1 MNRKTFPAS
10 SASPVI
16 AYQFQRGPRSQ
27 NRISTL
33 LFRKCCPNPRFAG
46 YFIGKFGMTV
56 ALPAGWPPGCE
67 LRNALIRRIRMK
79 KCLVVSLLAFVAA
92 NASATT
98 LFSDDF
104 NYSNGSLANH
114 SATATQTGQVD
125 VASSQVNLTATE
137 AEDVSATITG
147 SPYAA
152 GTLYYS
158 LLVNFSILPAGTGGY
173 FAHFGDTTTGFRAR
187 LFATTV
193 GAAPGFYRLAINNGS
208 TPISATFATDL
219 SLGSSYQAVVRY
231 DLTAVATTLWV
242 NPFLESDPSVSASDV
257 VTGISVSRMA
267 LRQSTATGNGMGTL
281 TADNVRVATSFVEV
295 VPEPSILAL
304 AGLGGLLLIQK
315 FRRRN

>member
-1 MNRKTFPAS
+1 
-10 SASPVI
+10 
-16 AYQFQRGPRSQ
+16 
-27 NRISTL
+27 
-33 LFRKCCPNPRFAG
+33 
-46 YFIGKFGMTV
+46 
-56 ALPAGWPPGCE
+56 
-67 LRNALIRRIRMK
+67 MK

-104 NYSNGSLANH
+104 NYSNGSLANPSGVSGGIWFTH

-231 DLTAVATTLWV
+231 DLTAVATTLWL